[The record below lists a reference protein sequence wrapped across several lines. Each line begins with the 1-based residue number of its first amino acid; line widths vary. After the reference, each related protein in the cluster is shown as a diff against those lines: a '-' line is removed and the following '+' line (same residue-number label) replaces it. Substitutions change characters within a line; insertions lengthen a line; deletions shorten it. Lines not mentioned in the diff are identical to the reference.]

1 MEREDDLEPKKPR
14 PLSAAKM
21 SKVPSWISVG
31 FVLGALVGWTLR
43 APKPQPP
50 PPVKIVEVTK
60 LEPRPNKL
68 ATVEALFEQW
78 KHLAGWRDDTAEFL
92 VWNSDTKKFS
102 EAYEVRRVG
111 EDFYFRSIPQL
122 TRKLVDYGD
131 RLPPDAPIQFAGVED
146 RRRPAFGR

>member
-1 MEREDDLEPKKPR
+1 MDREDDIEPRKPR

-43 APKPQPP
+43 APQPQPP
-50 PPVKIVEVTK
+50 PPVKIVEVLK
-60 LEPRPNKL
+60 MEPRPNKT
-68 ATVEALFEQW
+68 ATVEGLFEQW
-78 KHLAGWRDDTAEFL
+78 KHLAGWRDDTAEVL
-92 VWNSDTKKFS
+92 IWNSDTKEFS

-122 TRKLVDYGD
+122 TRKLVNYADL
-131 RLPPDAPIQFAGVED
+131 LPSDAPIRFAGVED
-146 RRRPAFGR
+146 RGRASNGR